1 MISKIKQALFL
12 VTLVLFSFSSCRFF
26 KKKADPSSAISK
38 ADSLRKDSV
47 AVVIPFDTAI
57 TATAR
62 LIAGLNSAGDLI
74 PADWDTA
81 YIRAFAFNSSSKVD
95 GIMKSRLIP
104 MTQWNREIMKR
115 NTIADT
121 SFVFY
126 PFSGGDFIHL
136 HAMYPNA
143 TDYLMVAREDVGDL
157 PNLYSKDFNYVKKY
171 INGVDTMLRDIYNKS
186 YFITKNMN
194 DDTRHNT
201 IINGMLPLIVW
212 ASSITGHQ
220 IISLN
225 YYQMD
230 SGGHLVE
237 LEGTHNEGKP
247 DAVTLELLETK
258 TNTKKRLTY
267 LSCDIS
273 DEGFQNHPQFY
284 KYIQHTVSSKCNSF
298 VKSASY
304 LMHYETFDQIR
315 EIVLTKSNYF
325 VEDDTGI
332 PYKYISKDN
341 FNIELF
347 GVYEKPVKDFS
358 ENLFQSDLAAAYSDS
373 TIYKGN
379 ISFSLGYHWGSRN
392 QNQLIAIKKK
402 TN

>member
-1 MISKIKQALFL
+1 MILKIKEALFL
-12 VTLVLFSFSSCRFF
+12 VVLIVLSFSSCRFF
-26 KKKADPSSAISK
+26 NKKADPSSAISK
-38 ADSLRKDSV
+38 VDSLRKDSL
-47 AVVIPFDTAI
+47 AVVIPIDTALS
-57 TATAR
+57 TTAR
-62 LIAGLNSAGDLI
+62 LIAGLDSMGDYV

-81 YIRAFAFNSSSKVD
+81 YLKDFAFNSSSKVD
-95 GIMKSRLIP
+95 GIMKNRLLP
-104 MTQWNREIMKR
+104 MTDWNKAIMKR
-115 NTIADT
+115 NAIADT

-157 PNLYSKDFNYVKKY
+157 PNLYTKDFNYVKKY

-186 YFITKNMN
+186 YFITKNMK

-225 YYQMD
+225 YYLVD

-237 LEGTHNEGKP
+237 REGTKKDQKP

-258 TNTKKRLTY
+258 TNRIKRLTY

-273 DEGFQNHPQFY
+273 DEGFQNHPQFQ

-298 VKSASY
+298 IKSASY
-304 LMHYETFDQIR
+304 LMHYETFDRIR
-315 EIVLTKSNYF
+315 GIVLNKSNYF

-341 FNIELF
+341 FNI
-347 GVYEKPVKDFS
+347 
-358 ENLFQSDLAAAYSDS
+358 DLNFCFNDCVW
-373 TIYKGN
+373 TR
-379 ISFSLGYHWGSRN
+379 SF
-392 QNQLIAIKKK
+392 
-402 TN
+402 